1 MSRLDIFSFFYH
13 LQNFTHLLAFSD
25 IYSIPRCFSLQR
37 LRSHFSIYQLRPKL
51 LPTKTKATIS
61 LLSLSLSL
69 SRIQFIHFLSL
80 EFYSLIFNV
89 SLSSPA
95 PMLGLQR
102 HHYPIPLKLQKWCS
116 RDASS
121 PPRNPTPPAR
131 TDPTPTPTPPDPSLP
146 TPRSDRTRKSPNP
159 PPRKTTSLL
168 SAKHKQKMEP
178 RRKIPKTNKL

>member
-1 MSRLDIFSFFYH
+1 MSRLDIFSFFTTCKTSPTFWPFQSYI
-13 LQNFTHLLAFSD
+13 LFLVASAFRGFGPIFQSINSDTNFFQ
-25 IYSIPRCFSLQR
+25 PRQKPPSL
-37 LRSHFSIYQLRPKL
+37 S
-51 LPTKTKATIS
+51 
-61 LLSLSLSL
+61 SLSL

-102 HHYPIPLKLQKWCS
+102 HHYQIPLKLQKWCS

-131 TDPTPTPTPPDPSLP
+131 TDPTPTPTPPDPSPP